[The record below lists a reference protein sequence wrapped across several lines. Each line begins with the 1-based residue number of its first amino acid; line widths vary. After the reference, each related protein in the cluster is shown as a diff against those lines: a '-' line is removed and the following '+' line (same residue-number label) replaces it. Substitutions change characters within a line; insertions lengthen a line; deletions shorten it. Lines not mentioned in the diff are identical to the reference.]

1 MHTEI
6 NQKLLDIVFE
16 VPLEDQEPSEFLVR
30 LETSSEEIDT
40 FRDMLDYAAEHPV
53 PHPWLND
60 MFHKAVTGSTPQEL
74 QDELL
79 KKYMDERENSRK

>member
-1 MHTEI
+1 
-6 NQKLLDIVFE
+6 
-16 VPLEDQEPSEFLVR
+16 
-30 LETSSEEIDT
+30 
-40 FRDMLDYAAEHPV
+40 MLDYAAEHPV

-79 KKYMDERENSRK
+79 KKYMDEGED